1 MEESRESVR
10 ILLILGRLFLN
21 CTKNTELTRPHFAR
35 TFTFALATKLSVP
48 KETADLSQR
57 KKTNPEQV
65 RRAMKSEQWKTYR
78 TRFLVK
84 AKQLNSALSF
94 TDHLGRQHC
103 GRKGD
108 YLVESCD
115 GVLSIAP
122 RQIFEDIYVSM
133 APANQPLAEA
143 ISDDTGLE
151 YAGPRN
157 LKHFRFEPLEIQK
170 IPEVKFHRSSA
181 NTDRLRSDGPVRRR
195 KSPQPVRQT
204 SALNNCG
211 KVPKFQ
217 SSTPPSFTNSN
228 ALVF

>member
-1 MEESRESVR
+1 
-10 ILLILGRLFLN
+10 
-21 CTKNTELTRPHFAR
+21 
-35 TFTFALATKLSVP
+35 
-48 KETADLSQR
+48 
-57 KKTNPEQV
+57 
-65 RRAMKSEQWKTYR
+65 MKSEQWKTYR

-133 APANQPLAEA
+133 VTADEPLSGTF
-143 ISDDTGLE
+143 SDACAVEHVD
-151 YAGPRN
+151 PRN
-157 LKHFRFEPLEIQK
+157 LKHYRFEPLEIQK
-170 IPEVKFHRSSA
+170 IKQVKFHRRAAASRHLHA
-181 NTDRLRSDGPVRRR
+181 ADPVRRR
-195 KSPQPVRQT
+195 KSPQPVRQASVT
-204 SALNNCG
+204 NQPDG
-211 KVPKFQ
+211 KLPKFQ
-217 SSTPPSFTNSN
+217 GAKVPSFPNLN

>member
-1 MEESRESVR
+1 
-10 ILLILGRLFLN
+10 
-21 CTKNTELTRPHFAR
+21 
-35 TFTFALATKLSVP
+35 
-48 KETADLSQR
+48 
-57 KKTNPEQV
+57 
-65 RRAMKSEQWKTYR
+65 MKSEQWKTYR

-133 APANQPLAEA
+133 VTADEPLSGTISEAAGFERAE
-143 ISDDTGLE
+143 S
-151 YAGPRN
+151 RN
-157 LKHFRFEPLEIQK
+157 LKHFRFEPLEIEK
-170 IPEVKFHRSSA
+170 IPQVKFHRPVPA
-181 NTDRLRSDGPVRRR
+181 AKRLHADDPARRR
-195 KSPQPVRQT
+195 KSPQAVQASPANQP
-204 SALNNCG
+204 NN
-211 KVPKFQ
+211 KIPKFQ
-217 SSTPPSFTNSN
+217 GSKVPSFPNLN